1 MRKIESNHSMRAEVR
16 QQLIK
21 DPKLKMVMERISL
34 APLPSRGGV
43 YEALIRSI
51 VGQQLSIKAAASIYK
66 RFLALFENEKHPPE
80 AILAIEHETLR
91 GCGFSNSKAKYVKN
105 VAQFFLDHPNE
116 NWEAL
121 SDDEIIKKLTSIKG
135 VGRWTVEMILMFAL
149 FREDVFPIGD
159 LGVRNGMIELYDVKS
174 EGKTQYAELTQIA
187 EKWKPFRSYGS
198 RLMWLW
204 KV

>member
-1 MRKIESNHSMRAEVR
+1 MRPEV
-16 QQLIK
+16 QKQLSK
-21 DPKLKMVMERISL
+21 DPKLKVIMERMSL
-34 APLPSRGGV
+34 APLPNRGGV

-66 RFLALFENEKHPPE
+66 RFLDLFKNEDHPPE
-80 AILAIEHETLR
+80 AILKVEHETLR

-105 VAQFFLDHPNE
+105 VAQYFLDNPNV
-116 NWEAL
+116 NWEEL
-121 SDDEIIKKLTSIKG
+121 SDDEIIEKLTGIKG

-159 LGVRNGMIELYDVKS
+159 LGVRNGMIELYGVKS
-174 EGKTQYAELTQIA
+174 EGKEQYAELTKIA
-187 EKWKPFRSYGS
+187 EQWKPFRSYGS

-204 KV
+204 KDSTKDE

>member
-1 MRKIESNHSMRAEVR
+1 MRKIESNHSMKAEVQ
-16 QQLIK
+16 QQLRK
-21 DPKLKMVMERISL
+21 DPKLKMVMERLSL
-34 APLPSRGGV
+34 APLPDRGGV

-66 RFLALFENEKHPPE
+66 RFLDLFENDVHLPE
-80 AILAIEHETLR
+80 AILSIEHETLR

-105 VAQFFLDHPNE
+105 VAQYFLENPNV
-116 NWEAL
+116 NWEDL
-121 SDDEIIKKLTSIKG
+121 PDEEIIEKLTSIKG

-149 FREDVFPIGD
+149 YREDVFPIGD
-159 LGVRNGMIELYDVKS
+159 LGVRNGMIELYGVKT
-174 EGKTQYAELTQIA
+174 EGKAQYAELTKIA

-204 KV
+204 KG